1 MIVLTVG
8 KSYVDID
15 GYASCLAY
23 RELLKMLKIESKV
36 VSVGNLNYSITKSL
50 INLPYHM
57 DDYKVKPDDKFIIL
71 DLSNKKFFPDF
82 VREENIIELI
92 DHHPGF
98 EEYWNT
104 KLQNNAVIEQ
114 IGAVA
119 TIIVE
124 KYEQKNLIDKM
135 DKSIAKLLMAA
146 ILDNTLNFTAKIT
159 NTRDKIAYKKL
170 VKIANEYNFVE
181 TYFKECQATIEYN
194 LEESIVNDLKF
205 QEVNEYLPNVFG
217 QITIWDINHLLDK
230 IENIRNTMN
239 DYDDKWMINIISLKD
254 NSSYIVYSDDEV
266 KNNLSRIFECNFNND
281 ILILKPAMLRKE
293 IIGRALSKN
302 RL

>member
-36 VSVGNLNYSITKSL
+36 ISVGNLNYSITKSL
-50 INLPYHM
+50 LNLPYHI
-57 DDYKVKPDDKFIIL
+57 DDYKIKPDDKFIVL
-71 DLSNKKFFPDF
+71 DLSDKQFFPDF
-82 VREENIIELI
+82 VKEESIIELI
-92 DHHPGF
+92 DRHPGF
-98 EEYWNT
+98 EEYWT
-104 KLQNNAVIEQ
+104 AKLKNNAVIEQ

-124 KYEQKNLIDKM
+124 KYEQYNLIHKM

-170 VKIANEYNFVE
+170 VKIADEYNFDE
-181 TYFKECQATIEYN
+181 TYFKECQETVEYN

-205 QEVNEYLPNVFG
+205 QEANEYIPNVFG
-217 QITIWDINHLLDK
+217 QITIWNINHLLDK
-230 IENIRNTMN
+230 KEKIRQTMN
-239 DYDDKWMINIISLKD
+239 KYGEKWMINIISLND
-254 NSSYIVYSDDEV
+254 NRSYIIYSDDKV
-266 KNNLSRIFECNFNND
+266 KYNCFHVNLQIF
-281 ILILKPAMLRKE
+281 I
-293 IIGRALSKN
+293 
-302 RL
+302 

>member
-36 VSVGNLNYSITKSL
+36 ISVGNLNYSITKSL
-50 INLPYHM
+50 LNLPYHI
-57 DDYKVKPDDKFIIL
+57 DDYKIKPDDKFIVL
-71 DLSNKKFFPDF
+71 DLSDKQFFPDF
-82 VREENIIELI
+82 VKEESIIELI

-98 EEYWNT
+98 EEYWT
-104 KLQNNAVIEQ
+104 AKLKNNAVIEQ

-124 KYEQKNLIDKM
+124 KYEQYNLIHKM

-170 VKIANEYNFVE
+170 VKIADEYNFDE
-181 TYFKECQATIEYN
+181 TYFKECQETVEYN

-205 QEVNEYLPNVFG
+205 QEANEYIPNVFG
-217 QITIWDINHLLDK
+217 QITIWNINHLLDK
-230 IENIRNTMN
+230 KEKIRQTMN
-239 DYDDKWMINIISLKD
+239 KYGEKWMINIISLND
-254 NSSYIVYSDDEV
+254 NRSYIIYSDDKV
-266 KNNLSRIFECNFNND
+266 KYNLSRLFEYNFNND
-281 ILILKPAMLRKE
+281 IIILKPAMLRKE
-293 IIGRALSKN
+293 IIGKSLSKK
-302 RL
+302 